1 MEVPSRSVLMAIC
14 LNISE
19 RLQVPSVVKLE
30 ECFEK
35 NSLLASLTRSES
47 WLNASAWLGL
57 SALYQG
63 GTSCLLELGG
73 LPRVTFVVVLP
84 RGILSTESGKGCCLL
99 GLGDCLGAGVGGAAE
114 VSCSSSGEVLCSGA
128 SGGDGGVCPNK
139 MW

>member
-1 MEVPSRSVLMAIC
+1 MEVPSRSALVAIC

-19 RLQVPSVVKLE
+19 RLQVPSAVKLE

-47 WLNASAWLGL
+47 WLNASAQLSL

-73 LPRVTFVVVLP
+73 LPGVAFRVVPP
-84 RGILSTESGKGCCLL
+84 RGHTLHRI
-99 GLGDCLGAGVGGAAE
+99 
-114 VSCSSSGEVLCSGA
+114 
-128 SGGDGGVCPNK
+128 
-139 MW
+139 W